1 MNMNIFKQS
10 AVLLKDNLMVMQPL
24 FIWALVT
31 MLVAMPLSAKRGM
44 DIGFIFS
51 LSIVVLC
58 FIAFL
63 SGWYNCIKATVANK
77 SKVYETPEEKNKAQ
91 IEILKNFFPG
101 VGEYILPTG
110 LAAIL
115 YGGISYGIFV
125 LYKYLAI
132 QTFIGAKIPN
142 ELIKLM
148 GTGTQ
153 EQVTKFVQT
162 LSPEQLGTLSGIM
175 IGGFVVYFLFEILI
189 LWFAPTLFYTTK
201 NPIMALFKAI
211 MFTFKNLFA
220 SITIVVVMCLI
231 NMLISFTNVLLG
243 NNFLAIIPML
253 LSFMY
258 IVYYVLT
265 VFLYYEQAQNN
276 SIIGSQLDRQV

>member
-51 LSIVVLC
+51 LSIVILC

-153 EQVTKFVQT
+153 EQVTNSWLLRLEIIQPKKEPVKNRYKNFFCSERTVSFFACGAPQQSKNKFV
-162 LSPEQLGTLSGIM
+162 
-175 IGGFVVYFLFEILI
+175 
-189 LWFAPTLFYTTK
+189 
-201 NPIMALFKAI
+201 
-211 MFTFKNLFA
+211 
-220 SITIVVVMCLI
+220 
-231 NMLISFTNVLLG
+231 
-243 NNFLAIIPML
+243 
-253 LSFMY
+253 
-258 IVYYVLT
+258 
-265 VFLYYEQAQNN
+265 
-276 SIIGSQLDRQV
+276 

>member
-1 MNMNIFKQS
+1 MNMNIFKQA

-63 SGWYNCIKATVANK
+63 AGWYNCIKATVANK
-77 SKVYETPEEKNKAQ
+77 FKVYETPEERNKAQ
-91 IEILKNFFPG
+91 IDILKNFFPG
-101 VGEYILPTG
+101 VGEYILPVG
-110 LAAIL
+110 LAVIL

-132 QTFIGAKIPN
+132 QAFVGAKIPN

-153 EQVTKFVQT
+153 EQITKLVQT
-162 LSPEQLGTLSGIM
+162 LTPEQLGTLSGIM
-175 IGGFVVYFLFEILI
+175 LGGFVVYFLFEILI
-189 LWFAPTLFYTTK
+189 LWFAPTIFYTTK
-201 NPIMALFKAI
+201 NPVIALFKAI
-211 MFTFKNLFA
+211 AFTFKNFFA
-220 SITIVVVMCLI
+220 SIAIVVVMCLI

-265 VFLYYEQAQNN
+265 VFLYYEQTQNN
-276 SIIGSQLDRQV
+276 SVIGSQLDRQV